1 MKLTFN
7 REKAEVAGGKEQAQR
22 GVLNVRHGVKK
33 KELHEEDWVERGHA
47 LLPGGK
53 SE

>member
-1 MKLTFN
+1 M
-7 REKAEVAGGKEQAQR
+7 AGGKEQAQR

-33 KELHEEDWVERGHA
+33 KLHEEDWVERGHA